1 VVHNLTVKH
10 PKCSAGIW
18 FGVIGWREYMSTAK
32 IHKRMQI
39 WAVFLFIITAVNGCE
54 VDTKPIVSG
63 GNPPIIEFDGARA
76 QLYVI
81 GPYTLEQLKQE
92 YKQEYKITGGKNILT
107 PEQQKELEKI
117 RGNKNYDI
125 WQLDPG
131 SLSRGFG
138 LSITY
143 GIVPNGFKQVYP
155 ANGKSPEPLIE
166 GKIYAVV
173 APSADT
179 ADVKSEYFMIDNGK
193 AVVVPPSQIT
203 DK

>member
-1 VVHNLTVKH
+1 
-10 PKCSAGIW
+10 
-18 FGVIGWREYMSTAK
+18 MSTAK
-32 IHKRMQI
+32 IYKRWQI
-39 WAVFLFIITAVNGCE
+39 WVIFLLIITAVNRCRI
-54 VDTKPIVSG
+54 DTKPMVSG
-63 GNPPIIEFDGARA
+63 GNPPIIEFDGRRA

-81 GPYTLEQLKQE
+81 GPYTLEQLRQE
-92 YKQEYKITGGKNILT
+92 YKQEYKITEGKNILT
-107 PEQQKELEKI
+107 PEQQKEHEKI

-131 SLSRGFG
+131 SISRGFG
-138 LSITY
+138 VSITY
-143 GIVPNGFKQVYP
+143 GIVPNEFRQVYP

-166 GKIYAVV
+166 GKIYAAV
-173 APSADT
+173 APSDDS

>member
-1 VVHNLTVKH
+1 M
-10 PKCSAGIW
+10 SA
-18 FGVIGWREYMSTAK
+18 AK
-32 IHKRMQI
+32 IYKRWRI
-39 WAVFLFIITAVNGCE
+39 WVIFLFIITAVNGCE
-54 VDTKPIVSG
+54 VDTKPLVNG

-76 QLYVI
+76 QLFVT

-92 YKQEYKITGGKNILT
+92 YKQEYKITGGKHIIT

-131 SLSRGFG
+131 TISRGFG
-138 LSITY
+138 VSITY
-143 GIVPNGFKQVYP
+143 GIVPDGFKQVYP

-166 GKIYAVV
+166 GKIYAVG
-173 APSADT
+173 APT
-179 ADVKSEYFMIDNGK
+179 AEARSDNANVKSAYFMIVNGR
-193 AVVVPPSQIT
+193 VVEVPPSQIT